1 MNHASLAG
9 NTYVYSVTYVLQA
22 LEDFPHLERVI
33 DLTGL
38 LFSSEVCSQKKWRNP
53 PIGNLAIEI
62 AKLNAV

>member
-1 MNHASLAG
+1 
-9 NTYVYSVTYVLQA
+9 VYSVTYVLQA